1 MRPSLTDTDKGYR
14 ALMKRLQEQAAPGL
28 RVGVFGAKADAQH
41 ADSELTVGDIATI
54 HEFGFEHVR
63 GGYFVLERAWL
74 RGYYDENEARLK
86 EMVRRVA
93 EAVAQGKMTREQG
106 LNLIGLKISG
116 EIKQRLQAG
125 ITPPLAE
132 STIKAKG
139 SSVPLIDSGQFIG
152 SIAHE
157 VVAGGVG

>member
-1 MRPSLTDTDKGYR
+1 MKSSLNDTDKGYR
-14 ALMKRLQEQAAPGL
+14 ALMKRLQENVAPSL
-28 RVGVFGAKADAQH
+28 RVGVFGARADVIH
-41 ADSELTVGDIATI
+41 EDSTLTVGDIATM

-63 GGYFVLERAWL
+63 GQYYVLERSWL
-74 RGYYDENEARLK
+74 RGYYDENQARLQ

-106 LNLIGLKISG
+106 LNLLGLKIAG

-132 STIKAKG
+132 STVKAKG
-139 SSVPLIDSGQFIG
+139 SSVPLIDSGQFVN

-157 VVAGGVG
+157 VTGGGSE